1 MEWISVKER
10 TPEIGQ
16 IVLAWMSKRKEPVV
30 VKFDKDSHGPLYI
43 ELVPIDI
50 HCDREDLI
58 SHWLPITP
66 PPVLL
71 LLEYR

>member
-30 VKFDKDSHGPLYI
+30 VKFDKDNHTSLDVY
-43 ELVPIDI
+43 
-50 HCDREDLI
+50 CDREDLI
-58 SHWLPITP
+58 SHWHPITP
-66 PPVLL
+66 PPVLVI
-71 LLEYR
+71 LEYRGCKYY